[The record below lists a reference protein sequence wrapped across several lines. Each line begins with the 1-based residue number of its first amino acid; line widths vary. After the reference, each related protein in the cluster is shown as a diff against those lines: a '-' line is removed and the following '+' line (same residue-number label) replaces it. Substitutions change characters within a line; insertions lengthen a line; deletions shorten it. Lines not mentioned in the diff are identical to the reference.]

1 MTLAIIIGNYELKN
15 ILSNDFIKVRNPL
28 IIGDEN
34 VDEFTLVSLRSS
46 ISVSLELRKISLKQ
60 NFLNKNLL

>member
-1 MTLAIIIGNYELKN
+1 MTLAIVIGKLKN
-15 ILSNDFIKVRNPL
+15 ILSNHFIKVRNPL

-46 ISVSLELRKISLKQ
+46 ISVSIELRKISLKQ
-60 NFLNKNLL
+60 DFLNKYLL